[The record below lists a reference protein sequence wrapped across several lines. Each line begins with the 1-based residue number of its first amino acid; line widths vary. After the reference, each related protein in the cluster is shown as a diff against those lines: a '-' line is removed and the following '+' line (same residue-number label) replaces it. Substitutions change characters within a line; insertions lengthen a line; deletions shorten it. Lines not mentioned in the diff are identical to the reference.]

1 MSTVDG
7 EARAAAWRCAVLV
20 FALALACVLTGC
32 GTARFYTQA
41 IRGQTQMLFRQ
52 HSIPKLLANTNTP
65 PRLAERLQLALSI
78 RNFAEQE
85 LGLPANGHY
94 LTYADLQR
102 PFAVWN
108 VYAAPEFSL
117 KPRSWWYPVVGRL
130 DYRGY
135 FAEADA
141 RRLAA
146 RLVLK
151 GNDVYVG
158 GVQAYST
165 LGWFRDPVLNT
176 FIHDAD
182 ADLAELLL
190 HELAHQRLFVP
201 GDTDFNEAFATAV
214 AEEGVRRWLRS
225 RGPNHAVALLE
236 FENASRRKAEFVA
249 LLNRTRTRLTELYPE
264 TCPPEG
270 SRTDDLRRA
279 KSEILNRLRN
289 EYATL
294 KAGWGGASE
303 FDPWFKAPLNNAR
316 LNTVEAYFGLVPAF
330 RQLLAENG
338 GDLGKFYQ
346 AAKSLGRLET
356 TARQQQLQRLAAIA
370 ATRTQAP

>member
-1 MSTVDG
+1 M
-7 EARAAAWRCAVLV
+7 RRLAVLTLA
-20 FALALACVLTGC
+20 FALAFVLCGC
-32 GTARFYTQA
+32 GPTRFYTQA
-41 IRGQTQMLFRQ
+41 IHGQSQMLFRQ
-52 HSIPKLLANTNTP
+52 QSIPKLLARTNTP
-65 PRLAERLQLALSI
+65 PKLAERLQLALSI

-117 KPRSWWYPVVGRL
+117 KARSWWYPVVGRL

-135 FAEADA
+135 FAEANA

-146 RLVLK
+146 RLALE
-151 GNDVYVG
+151 GHDVYVG

-176 FIHDAD
+176 FIFDAD
-182 ADLAELLL
+182 VDLAELLL

-225 RGPNHAVALLE
+225 RGPAYAVTRTE
-236 FENASRRKAEFVA
+236 FEKASRRKAEFVA
-249 LLNRTRTRLTELYPE
+249 LLNRTRARLTELYPGE
-264 TCPPEG
+264 RPLKG
-270 SRTDDLRRA
+270 SRSDELRRA
-279 KSEILNRLRN
+279 KNEILNRLRD
-289 EYATL
+289 EYAML
-294 KAGWGGASE
+294 KAGWGGVTE
-303 FDPWFKAPLNNAR
+303 FDAWFKPPLNNAR

-330 RQLLAENG
+330 RQLLAESG

-346 AAKSLGRLET
+346 AAKNVGRLE
-356 TARQQQLQRLAAIA
+356 AAMRRQQLLRLVTAAEA
-370 ATRTQAP
+370 GTQAPSP